1 MVLDGINNR
10 VGIGNDA
17 PNYMLDVSGDI
28 RIGKGQQAGILHSG
42 GDLQF
47 YADGAKVIEM
57 FTSGSDYV
65 FKSFHDIAYF
75 CESNVKVGI
84 GTTAPSETLHV
95 RGSDAKIFVDNS
107 NASDG
112 TSRSKIKFG
121 NSGTTYMEIGHLY
134 DSTAGDNAIQI
145 LEPTSGGTPLVTFKR
160 DGNVGIN
167 QTSPD
172 SWLHIEDDNTPTRH
186 VLHLKG
192 GGASGA

>member
-57 FTSGSDYV
+57 FTSGSDYT

-75 CESNVKVGI
+75 GESNVKIGI
-84 GTTAPSETLHV
+84 GTTAPGTKLEIV
-95 RGSDAKIFVDNS
+95 Q
-107 NASDG
+107 DG
-112 TSRSKIKFG
+112 AF
-121 NSGTTYMEIGHLY
+121 
-134 DSTAGDNAIQI
+134 
-145 LEPTSGGTPLVTFKR
+145 
-160 DGNVGIN
+160 
-167 QTSPD
+167 
-172 SWLHIEDDNTPTRH
+172 
-186 VLHLKG
+186 
-192 GGASGA
+192 ASGQSVALQIASALLAFDKNIIYAPSTQGVRK